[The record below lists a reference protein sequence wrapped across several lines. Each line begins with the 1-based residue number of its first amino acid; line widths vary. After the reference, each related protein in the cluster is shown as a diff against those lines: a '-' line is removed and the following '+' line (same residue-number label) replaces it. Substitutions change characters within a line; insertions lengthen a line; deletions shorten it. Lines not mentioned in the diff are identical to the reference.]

1 MGNITG
7 VCYFCAV
14 IEVLFIRIS
23 NKEHGKM
30 ENLKDIR
37 SEYNEN
43 SLDEATANN
52 DPFLQFENWFADALN
67 GGLQYPNA
75 FVLSTC
81 TRESKPSARILLLK
95 GIDPEGFVFYTNYE
109 SRKSNEIAENGN
121 ASMTFFWSKLERQIR
136 IEGVLK
142 KVSVAESD
150 EYFKT
155 RPRGSQAGAWVS
167 PQSKVIPGREALDV
181 SHEWFLKENEGKEIS
196 RPPFWGG
203 YRLYPE
209 RIEFWQGRT
218 NRLHDRILYSL
229 ENDEWK
235 IERLAP

>member
-1 MGNITG
+1 
-7 VCYFCAV
+7 
-14 IEVLFIRIS
+14 
-23 NKEHGKM
+23 M

-37 SEYNEN
+37 SEYIAGE
-43 SLDEATANN
+43 LDETTVNK
-52 DPFLQFENWFADALN
+52 DPLLQFEKWFADALQT
-67 GGLQYPNA
+67 GMQHPNA

-81 TRESKPSARILLLK
+81 TRKGKPSARVVLLK

-109 SRKSNEIAENGN
+109 SRKSNEMDENGF

-136 IEGVLK
+136 IEGKIK
-142 KVSVAESD
+142 KISAAESD

-181 SHEWFLKENEGKEIS
+181 SQEWFLKENEGKDIA

-203 YRLYPE
+203 YRLYPLS
-209 RIEFWQGRT
+209 IEFWQGRT
-218 NRLHDRILYSL
+218 SRLHDRILYL
-229 ENDEWK
+229 FENDEWK